1 MIKKVLVA
9 VALLAGTTAAHADW
23 NGHRHGHGHHQRHF
37 HQNSGDP
44 GAALIG
50 GLIGGMILNQMMQ
63 APRQQYYY
71 QPVCQT
77 VFLGRV
83 WNGYMWVEQYQH
95 LEETEA
101 VLGSNLV
108 YNLGCLSYIHRLIPY
123 CHYLDLIKVLQK
135 CQ

>member
-83 WNGYMWVEQYQH
+83 WNGYMWVEQYQQIC
-95 LEETEA
+95 
-101 VLGSNLV
+101 N
-108 YNLGCLSYIHRLIPY
+108 
-123 CHYLDLIKVLQK
+123 
-135 CQ
+135 